1 MNAHAAAS
9 ATDTQPADG
18 VATRRG
24 GASSRLFSAL
34 LSTISAAF
42 GAASATAA
50 TILSGALD
58 AAEPTPTW
66 PASALL
72 VGLVG
77 AIWFG
82 GVVRAAALVATGA
95 QPTRTQGWLA
105 AFGLAPF
112 SVALFFF
119 VVGVG
124 VTGGVPGGY
133 VAVGIILVA
142 AVLARRLLSTVS
154 EKLLICFFLWLG
166 LLVMPVMWSDPV
178 DRLFSGFLLAL
189 LRSSGVIV

>member
-1 MNAHAAAS
+1 LNVQAAAS
-9 ATDTQPADG
+9 ATDAQPA
-18 VATRRG
+18 
-24 GASSRLFSAL
+24 GAQARPDRAPSRLFSAL
-34 LSTISAAF
+34 LLTASAAF

-50 TILSGALD
+50 ILLSGALD
-58 AAEPTPTW
+58 AADLSPTW

-72 VGLVG
+72 VGLVS
-77 AIWFG
+77 ALWFG
-82 GVVRAAALVATGA
+82 GIVRAAALVATGA
-95 QPTRTQGWLA
+95 QPTRAQGWLA

-112 SVALFFF
+112 AVALFFF

-133 VAVGIILVA
+133 VAVGLILAA
-142 AVLARRLLSTVS
+142 AVLARGLLSAIS

-178 DRLFSGFLLAL
+178 NRLFSGFLLTL
-189 LRSSGVIV
+189 LRGSGVIV